1 MQAGRGICSLCCPPV
16 IHVVIVNFNAGRM
29 LADAVASVIDVVDRV
44 IVVDNASRDGSL
56 EPLERQFAGRPSL
69 TVIRRA
75 INGGFAVGCNDGL
88 RALGWIGPGYD
99 VPTAIDG
106 RASSTPPSADG
117 PATPRGSRQEDD
129 LVLFLNPD
137 ARCLP
142 GTVETLRRTIMSDAH
157 VGAVGGLLVDD
168 QGKEQRGSRRDA
180 PTPWRGFVRAFGL
193 WPLGRWWPRL
203 FPDFHLERRPLGTV
217 PFAVDAVSGACVMV
231 RRSAID
237 EVGPFDERYFL
248 HCEDLDL
255 CMRLNR
261 AGWMVWCVP
270 TARVW
275 HALRA
280 TTRGRSLHTEWHKH
294 RGMVRF
300 YRTHFG
306 AMHPEPLLW
315 MVFLA
320 VWARFTV
327 AVLWISLRRG
337 VGTALRRG

>member
-1 MQAGRGICSLCCPPV
+1 V

-29 LADAVASVIDVVDRV
+29 LADAVASVIDAVDGVV
-44 IVVDNASRDGSL
+44 VVDNASRDGST
-56 EPLERQFAGRPSL
+56 EALERQFAGRQSL
-69 TVIRRA
+69 TVVRRA
-75 INGGFAVGCNDGL
+75 TNGGFAVGCNDGL

-99 VPTAIDG
+99 VPAAIDG
-106 RASSTPPSADG
+106 LASSPRPLGRSSADSNVSLRE
-117 PATPRGSRQEDD
+117 PLQEDD

-231 RRSAID
+231 RRSAIE

-261 AGWMVWCVP
+261 AGWLVWCVP
-270 TARVW
+270 MARVW

-306 AMHPEPLLW
+306 EMHPEPLLW

-320 VWARFTV
+320 IWARFTA